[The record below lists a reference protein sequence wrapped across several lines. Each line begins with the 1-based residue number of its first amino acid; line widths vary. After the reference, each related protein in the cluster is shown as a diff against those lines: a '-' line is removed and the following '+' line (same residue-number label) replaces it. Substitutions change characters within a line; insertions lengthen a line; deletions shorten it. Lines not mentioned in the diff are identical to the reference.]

1 MTSKSPAKIQKR
13 IQRIK
18 AELSAIDAMRPGSL
32 TRQYKDPKNKR
43 GAYYQLSYTRERKSR
58 TEYVP
63 RPCLPEVRREI
74 RHYKRFKILT
84 DEWVDLSIEQYAPEN
99 YSEEQLDE
107 LDRLTESWIDEY
119 ERQVK
124 SAAKR
129 PRTRH
134 S

>member
-63 RPCLPEVRREI
+63 R
-74 RHYKRFKILT
+74 
-84 DEWVDLSIEQYAPEN
+84 
-99 YSEEQLDE
+99 SEEHTSE
-107 LDRLTESWIDEY
+107 LQSRLHLVCRLLLEKKKN
-119 ERQVK
+119 QN
-124 SAAKR
+124 AKPSCR
-129 PRTRH
+129 GIRGTNY
-134 S
+134 

>member
-18 AELSAIDAMRPGSL
+18 AELTAIDAMRPGSL

-84 DEWVDLSIEQYAPEN
+84 DEWVDLSIEQSRGKMKQRA
-99 YSEEQLDE
+99 
-107 LDRLTESWIDEY
+107 R
-119 ERQVK
+119 
-124 SAAKR
+124 R
-129 PRTRH
+129 P
-134 S
+134 